1 MLNLS
6 HNRIDKKVDK
16 KLYRSFSMLKDYK
29 ASKQFERILI
39 IMFILILVVLFLP
52 WTQNVRSRG
61 FITTLDPDQRPQ
73 MIHSII
79 GGRIEKW
86 YVREGNYVTKG
97 DTILFLSEIKDEYF
111 DPHLL
116 QRTKDQINAK
126 GLSAGS
132 YKDKVRSLEG
142 QVNALQK
149 TRILKLE
156 QARNYVRQ
164 AELKIQSDSMDLKAA
179 SINLDVAQHQLERM
193 EQLYKEG
200 LKSLTDLE
208 VRKLKLQET
217 HAKKISAENKLLT
230 SKNELINAKVE
241 LGSIENQYQDKLSK
255 AESEKYEALSGRYET
270 EAMITKMENQYSN
283 YSLRS
288 ELYYKAIL

>member
-230 SKNELINAKVE
+230 SK
-241 LGSIENQYQDKLSK
+241 
-255 AESEKYEALSGRYET
+255 
-270 EAMITKMENQYSN
+270 KM
-283 YSLRS
+283 
-288 ELYYKAIL
+288 